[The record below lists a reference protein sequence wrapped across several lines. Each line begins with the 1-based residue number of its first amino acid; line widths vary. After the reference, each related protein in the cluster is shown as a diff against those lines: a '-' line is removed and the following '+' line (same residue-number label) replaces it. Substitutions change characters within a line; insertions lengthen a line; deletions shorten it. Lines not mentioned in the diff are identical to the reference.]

1 MAKRHRHATTNPVIQ
16 QALAMKPEL
25 DLFTNRPLQ
34 ISIESSVWNDLK
46 PISNVRENNPIS
58 FVISGNE
65 DDFLDPVMH
74 VAVRVRVISN
84 TGTDL
89 PLDSS
94 VALVNLFGHALFER
108 VDMKLQDKL
117 IAIEDYPYRAYLERL
132 LSYGAA
138 AKNTQLTAEG
148 FYKDAAGKFDTLDTT
163 MNDGYAMRK
172 QLCSQS
178 RLVCMFVRLSTDLA
192 NQPRLLP
199 NLVDVSLTLHQK
211 NNPFRLMFPAG
222 EAPRVVIDDI
232 SLHYRTVKLASSM
245 ASAIAET
252 MRLQPLR
259 YPVSHVVVKTFQ
271 IAANTTALD
280 RESLSRGQLPKAVL
294 VGVVETDAYIGTGS
308 KSPFNF
314 QHKSANQVCLY
325 RESEM
330 IPSIPFTPNFKVGD
344 CMREYLSL
352 FQITGYLGD
361 DRGNYISY
369 LDYSDE
375 GYILYGFD
383 LTPDECGS
391 SCHAA
396 TTKSGNLSLK
406 MNFDVGGVDQSCM
419 VVVYMVYDNNI
430 YIDNN
435 RNVLLD
441 FA

>member
-148 FYKDAAGKFDTLDTT
+148 FTR
-163 MNDGYAMRK
+163 M
-172 QLCSQS
+172 QL
-178 RLVCMFVRLSTDLA
+178 
-192 NQPRLLP
+192 
-199 NLVDVSLTLHQK
+199 
-211 NNPFRLMFPAG
+211 
-222 EAPRVVIDDI
+222 
-232 SLHYRTVKLASSM
+232 
-245 ASAIAET
+245 
-252 MRLQPLR
+252 
-259 YPVSHVVVKTFQ
+259 
-271 IAANTTALD
+271 
-280 RESLSRGQLPKAVL
+280 
-294 VGVVETDAYIGTGS
+294 
-308 KSPFNF
+308 
-314 QHKSANQVCLY
+314 
-325 RESEM
+325 
-330 IPSIPFTPNFKVGD
+330 
-344 CMREYLSL
+344 
-352 FQITGYLGD
+352 
-361 DRGNYISY
+361 GN
-369 LDYSDE
+369 
-375 GYILYGFD
+375 
-383 LTPDECGS
+383 LTPW
-391 SCHAA
+391 
-396 TTKSGNLSLK
+396 
-406 MNFDVGGVDQSCM
+406 MPP
-419 VVVYMVYDNNI
+419 
-430 YIDNN
+430 
-435 RNVLLD
+435 
-441 FA
+441 